1 MTKEELITHLQDIEW
16 EDFEAKEA
24 KDKVPSNVWES
35 VSAFSN
41 TSGGWIVFGIKQEG
55 KKFEVQGVSD
65 GERIESDFLNT
76 LRGGQ
81 KMSCKIFPEARK
93 YSIDG
98 KTVLAFH
105 IPSSPSKPAYFGG
118 TVANTFIR
126 SGSGDRKAT
135 EMEINAMFRD
145 QMFGVKSEQ
154 FIDGSSIEDLSM
166 NALHDYRA
174 YLASVKSKQAFETVS
189 DEQFCLMTNITDKEG
204 RLSYAGLMMFGKGYR
219 VTAYIPTFCVD
230 YIEIPGSSIEDADL
244 RFTYRIPEQ
253 ENIWNAY
260 RIISRRLLTIV
271 DVPFK
276 MDAEGRNVG
285 DTSQYVIL
293 REALANFL
301 MHADQFNPLRSC
313 IHVYTNR
320 IEFVNGGA
328 IPVDPK
334 EIEGRAY
341 TNPRN
346 PTVAKLFRFADIAEN
361 VGFGLNTLRSW
372 KSVTGRKMDIE
383 RDLTATTVSFDLK
396 SSLPNQSKSKVKSTV
411 ESKVKSKDKIKGL
424 MRKEPS
430 ISLADVAEAIGMSL
444 SGVEKAVRNMKA
456 SGEIERKDG
465 KKGGSW
471 LVLK

>member
-16 EDFEAKEA
+16 DDFEAKQA
-24 KDKVPSNVWES
+24 QNKVPANVWET

-41 TSGGWIVFGIKQEG
+41 TSGGWIVFGIRQDG
-55 KKFEVQGVSD
+55 MKFEVQGVTD
-65 GERIESDFLNT
+65 GEHIESDFLNI

-81 KMSCKIFPEARK
+81 KMSCKIFPDAHK

-105 IPSSPSKPAYFGG
+105 IPSSPDKPVYFGG
-118 TVANTFIR
+118 TVNNTFIR
-126 SGSGDRKAT
+126 SGSGDRRAT
-135 EMEINAMFRD
+135 NEEIAAMYRD

-154 FIDGSSIEDLSM
+154 FIEGSSLDDLSM
-166 NALHDYRA
+166 DALHDYRA
-174 YLASVKSKQAFETVS
+174 YLASVKSRQTFETAS
-189 DEQFCLMTNITDKEG
+189 DEEFCRMTNITDKDG
-204 RLSYAGLMMFGKGYR
+204 RLSYAGLMMFGKGHR

-230 YIEIPGSSIEDADL
+230 YIEIPGNSIQESDL
-244 RFTYRIPEQ
+244 RYTYRIPEQ

-276 MDAEGRNVG
+276 MDSEGRNVG

-301 MHADQFNPLRSC
+301 MHADQFNTLRSC
-313 IHVYTNR
+313 IHVYTGR

-328 IPVDPK
+328 IPVSLK

-346 PTVAKLFRFADIAEN
+346 PTVARLFRYADIAEN

-372 KSVTGRKMDIE
+372 KSVTGRKMEIE
-383 RDLTATTVSFDLK
+383 SELTATTVSFELK
-396 SSLPNQSKSKVKSTV
+396 SALPNQTGSKVK
-411 ESKVKSKDKIKGL
+411 SKVKSKDKIKSL
-424 MRKEPS
+424 MKEEPT
-430 ISLADVAEAIGMSL
+430 ISLSDIAEAIGMSL
-444 SGVEKAVRNMKA
+444 SGVEKAVRNMKV

-465 KKGGSW
+465 KKGGIW
-471 LVLK
+471 IVL